1 MMSGQAFSP
10 LMFLLAVNVI
20 LLVLGCL
27 LEGST
32 ILLVVVPIFIPTAKA
47 LGIDLV
53 HFGVVVVV
61 NIMIGLL
68 TPPYGLLLFV
78 LANMTKQPLG
88 AIVREA
94 LPFILMSIL
103 VLAII
108 AVVPNSI
115 LWLPR
120 LWGYKG

>member
-1 MMSGQAFSP
+1 
-10 LMFLLAVNVI
+10 MFFLVVNVI

-94 LPFILMSIL
+94 LPFITMAIV

-108 AVVPNSI
+108 TIVPGSI

>member
-1 MMSGQAFSP
+1 MNIV
-10 LMFLLAVNVI
+10 LLI
-20 LLVLGCL
+20 LGCL

-32 ILLVVVPIFIPTAKA
+32 LLLVVVPIFIPTAKA

-68 TPPYGLLLFV
+68 TPPYGLLLFII
-78 LANMTKQPLG
+78 ANMTRQPLA

-94 LPFILMSIL
+94 APFISAAIV
-103 VLAII
+103 VLAFITFVPE
-108 AVVPNSI
+108 AV

-120 LWGYKG
+120 LMGYKG